1 MKEIDTSVEMLV
13 NKAKKKLGFSLK
25 EGVVYDG
32 QITNVYLAHTNI
44 IEIRVTCRVDLNDET
59 VKIDAC
65 YLFGGEYD
73 DYSYDQLLFLLQ
85 DVDNQIDY
93 RSYDTIVESM
103 KILIGKRV
111 NIIKKTTRK
120 GNTSYKIV
128 AIERQKSVSNNGDYN
143 G

>member
-13 NKAKKKLGFSLK
+13 NKARKNPKFLLK
-25 EGVVYDG
+25 EGIVYAG
-32 QITNVYLAHTNI
+32 HITDVYLVQSNF
-44 IEIRVTCRVDLNDET
+44 IEIRVTCNINLNDET

>member
-32 QITNVYLAHTNI
+32 QITNVYLAHTNF

-128 AIERQKSVSNNGDYN
+128 AIERQKSLSNNGDYN